1 MTTMDQNPYVAIGL
15 LGTTLDNKNRGPKR
29 WNTWR
34 PTVALCQH
42 EDLLITRLELL
53 YQPAFTRLAKTLQQ
67 DLATVSPA
75 TTVNLVPIQFDD
87 PWDFEEV
94 YSALHDFARHYDF
107 RPEQEHYLI
116 HITTGS
122 HVAQICLYLLTEP
135 HHFPAQLIQLSP
147 PQRGLQVQSGTFKII
162 DLDLSKYDRLAT
174 RFQQERREGTEVLK
188 SGIDTRNAS
197 FNQLIARI
205 EQVAIV
211 SQDPILLMGPTGA
224 GKSQLAKRIYALKRA
239 RHQVQR
245 GICRSQLRDLARR

>member
-15 LGTTLDNKNRGPKR
+15 LGTTLDNKSRGPKR

-122 HVAQICLYLLTEP
+122 HVAQICLYLLTES
-135 HHFPAQLIQLSP
+135 HHFISP
-147 PQRGLQVQSGTFKII
+147 THSTLPTPTWI
-162 DLDLSKYDRLAT
+162 
-174 RFQQERREGTEVLK
+174 
-188 SGIDTRNAS
+188 AS
-197 FNQLIARI
+197 
-205 EQVAIV
+205 
-211 SQDPILLMGPTGA
+211 PIRYL
-224 GKSQLAKRIYALKRA
+224 
-239 RHQVQR
+239 
-245 GICRSQLRDLARR
+245 